1 MIRIGFCDDEDRE
14 IRTLERYLSEYEKT
28 SDIPITFKGF
38 NHPMRLID
46 YIEKNGGFDIL
57 LLDIYMPGLIGTDV
71 AKEVRLRAERTEI
84 IFMTTSRVHAVDA
97 YALGARQYLT
107 KPYTKEN
114 FFEVIGSAIN
124 DVFRRNESIVIKTTN
139 GMTKLNVA
147 DIIYS
152 YTYKHYQNICLSNG
166 STVEARMKSEELSE
180 LLTENLG
187 FVRNGI
193 TYIIN
198 LRHIV
203 SINAK
208 DIMLTGDYSVPVSR
222 GLYKELCAKY
232 MAFMFGE
239 K

>member
-1 MIRIGFCDDEDRE
+1 MIKIGFCDDEERE
-14 IRTLERYLSEYEKT
+14 IKTIERYLGEFVKK
-28 SDIPITFKGF
+28 SDMALSYKGF
-38 NHPMRLID
+38 DRPMQLLD

-57 LLDIYMPGLIGTDV
+57 LLDVYMPGVIGTDV
-71 AKEVRLRAERTEI
+71 AKEVRQRAENTEI
-84 IFMTTSRVHAVDA
+84 IFLTTSRVHAVDA

-107 KPYTKEN
+107 KPYTKEH
-114 FFEVIGSAIN
+114 FFSVIEAAIN
-124 DVFRRNESIVIKTTN
+124 DVYRKNESVVLKTTE
-139 GMTKLNVA
+139 GITKLNVT

-166 STVEARMKSEELSE
+166 STVEVRMKSEELSNI
-180 LLTENLG
+180 LTEELG
-187 FVRNGI
+187 FTRNGI
-193 TYIIN
+193 TYVIN

-208 DIMLTGDYSVPVSR
+208 DLTMTGGITVPVSR